1 MLKLANFLIVAAAM
15 PALADASGSTSE
27 SPKISF
33 NITPTATTC
42 YFIREAN
49 HQLQATQDKPGFMP
63 LAGAEKAPLAASF
76 ANCTADGVVMKTAIK
91 TVIGK

>member
-1 MLKLANFLIVAAAM
+1 MLKLASIVLVAAAL
-15 PALADASGSTSE
+15 PALADAPPPASAT
-27 SPKISF
+27 PKTIF
-33 NITPTATTC
+33 NYAPPPTTC